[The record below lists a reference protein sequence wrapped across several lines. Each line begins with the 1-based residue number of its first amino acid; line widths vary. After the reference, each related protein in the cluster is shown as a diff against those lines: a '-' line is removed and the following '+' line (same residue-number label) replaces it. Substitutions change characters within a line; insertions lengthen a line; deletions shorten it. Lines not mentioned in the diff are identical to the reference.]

1 MISVIVP
8 FRDAETTV
16 GRCCESLHKQDGDF
30 EFVFVDDNSEDG
42 GPEILLNYVGADKR
56 FRILENWYRSGVS
69 GARNTGLDAAR
80 GEWITF
86 LDADDML
93 ADKAYKILSSVIREG
108 LNVVQFNHWRRY
120 ARTGRTV
127 VPNKYRNGPGIY
139 DVQHLPKSWYYVWN
153 KLYRAEFLKG
163 IRFVEGMQY
172 GEDELFVLECLA
184 KENKIVHQEGAAAV
198 HTFDSGNRLSRRKTE
213 EDLIDQARGLENF
226 ILQHDDPKV
235 RTAACMILAEHWASP
250 SYIKIVG
257 RSE

>member
-8 FRDAETTV
+8 YRDTETTI
-16 GRCCESLHKQDGDF
+16 GRCCESLHKQDGDL
-30 EFVFVDDNSEDG
+30 EFIFVDDRSEDG
-42 GPEILLNYVGADKR
+42 GAEIVRNYQSIDER
-56 FRILENWYRSGVS
+56 FRMEINWYKAGVS
-69 GARNTGLDAAR
+69 GARNTGIDAAR
-80 GEWITF
+80 GDWITF
-86 LDADDML
+86 LDADDLL
-93 ADKAYKILSSVIREG
+93 ADDAYRILTSGIRDG
-108 LNVVQFNHWRRY
+108 SNVVQFNHWRRY

-127 VPNKYRNGPGIY
+127 VSNKYRNGPGIY

-184 KENKIVHQEGAAAV
+184 KENKIVHREGSAAI
-198 HTFDSGNRLSRRKTE
+198 HTFDGGNRLSRRKTDI
-213 EDLIDQARGLENF
+213 DLIEQARGLEDF
-226 ILQHDDPKV
+226 IMQQEDPKV

>member
-8 FRDAETTV
+8 FRDAETTI
-16 GRCCESLHKQDGDF
+16 GRCCESLHNNDGDF
-30 EFVFVDDNSEDG
+30 EFILIDDNSEDG
-42 GPEILLNYVGADKR
+42 GSEIVRQYHQIDDR
-56 FRILENWYRSGVS
+56 FRHLINWNKDGVS

-93 ADKAYKILSSVIREG
+93 ADKAHKALASGIREG
-108 LNVVQFNHWRRY
+108 SNVIQFNHWRYY
-120 ARTGRTV
+120 ARTGRTAM
-127 VPNKYRNGPGIY
+127 PAKYRNGPGIY
-139 DVQHLPKSWYYVWN
+139 DVEHLPKAWYYVWN

-184 KENKIVHQEGAAAV
+184 KENKIVHREGAAAV
-198 HTFDSGNRLSRRKTE
+198 HTFDGGNRLSRRKTE

-250 SYIKIVG
+250 SYIKIIG